1 MVNPDTQQVFEISD
15 NFMELADVLKTYINR
30 NKLFLKDDERN
41 ALIDKQIE
49 LLRIAGEINIFG
61 VLLVFEDVKAVIDQL
76 NDITNEVKKTVN
88 QALIVQDAIELA
100 ASLVGIGT
108 AILSKDPKMIVENTA
123 KAVIIV
129 REIENKKNEFKI

>member
-41 ALIDKQIE
+41 DLTDKQIE

-61 VLLVFEDVKAVIDQL
+61 VLLVFEDVKAVIDQI
-76 NDITNEVKKTVN
+76 NDITNEVKKTIN

-123 KAVIIV
+123 KAVSIV
-129 REIENKKNEFKI
+129 RAIENKKNEFRI